1 MATIKRT
8 NEEIRNSP
16 SDIDWERVRATTEA
30 DIQRYIEEDG
40 GAELDVSR
48 AQTVVPPEYVL
59 RIRKKLGLTRRA
71 FAKRFGLSE
80 RTIEE
85 WERGRQE
92 PTGAARVLL
101 RVIECEP
108 EAVDRALQA

>member
-1 MATIKRT
+1 MR
-8 NEEIRNSP
+8 RM
-16 SDIDWERVRATTEA
+16 TEA
-30 DIQRYIEEDG
+30 DIQRYIAEDG

-48 AQTVVPPEYVL
+48 AQTIVPPEYVR
-59 RIRKKLGLTRRA
+59 RIRKKLGLTRTA
-71 FAKRFGLSE
+71 FAERFGLSE

-92 PTGAARVLL
+92 PPGAARVLL
-101 RVIECEP
+101 RVIEREP